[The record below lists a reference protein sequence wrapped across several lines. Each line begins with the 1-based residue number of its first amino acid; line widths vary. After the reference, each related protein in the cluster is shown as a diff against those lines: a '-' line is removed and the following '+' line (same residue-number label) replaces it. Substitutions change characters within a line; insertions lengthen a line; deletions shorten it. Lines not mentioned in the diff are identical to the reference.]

1 MVTTH
6 LTHNPTVHSRQSVPP
21 PLGVGDAA
29 GSWEWVAAAQRGDRE
44 AFGRLYARYAG
55 PVAALV
61 VARTGDR
68 VLAQDLTSETFT
80 RAWRRI
86 DSVSDRGRDVGAWL
100 HTIARNLIAD
110 HYKSSRTRLERTTG
124 EFPEHGRV
132 AVSGGQAP
140 SPEGVVI
147 ERETAARLARHIAGL
162 PTAEQRECLR
172 LRFWEGRSVSETAAV
187 MGRHPGAVKALQHR
201 AITGLRASLTAEDH
215 PDQTP
220 PGPGPVVDL
229 LERARR
235 AVAAAQA
242 RAGGQYQRAERAR
255 AQHVAA
261 GRATD
266 HTTTVDDSH
275 AGDPRAAAL
284 EARGADRD
292 ALGVA

>member
-6 LTHNPTVHSRQSVPP
+6 QTHDPTVHNRQPP
-21 PLGVGDAA
+21 GSLGVGDTAA
-29 GSWEWVAAAQRGDRE
+29 GSWEWVAAAQRGDRK
-44 AFGRLYARYAG
+44 AFAHLYARYAG
-55 PVAALV
+55 PVAAV
-61 VARTGDR
+61 VAARTGDR
-68 VLAQDLTSETFT
+68 VLTQDLTSETFT

-124 EFPEHGRV
+124 EFPEHGRF
-132 AVSGGQAP
+132 AVSGGPAP

-172 LRFWEGRSVSETAAV
+172 LRFWEGRSVSETAAA

-201 AITGLRASLTAEDH
+201 AITGLRAALTAE
-215 PDQTP
+215 DQTP
-220 PGPGPVVDL
+220 PGPGPVVDP

-242 RAGGQYQRAERAR
+242 RAGGQHQRAERAR
-255 AQHVAA
+255 AQHVAV
-261 GRATD
+261 GRARD
-266 HTTTVDDSH
+266 QTTTVDASH
-275 AGDPRAAAL
+275 PGDPRAAAL
-284 EARGADRD
+284 EGRGADRD